1 MLYQKKISIGNFLKK
16 GEDYKADDVVEIA
29 SEGKPVE
36 GDYGT
41 RQVFLIKLS
50 DGREGNV
57 NFNQTTINNFVDS
70 YGNDSV
76 KWIGKKAKVWAV
88 LSNVQ
93 GKMIKVYYFLHP
105 DTVLDEA
112 SGEFVIPSRLSQ
124 DEKVNAELAGDME
137 YEGK

>member
-16 GEDYKADDVVEIA
+16 GEDYKADDIVEIA